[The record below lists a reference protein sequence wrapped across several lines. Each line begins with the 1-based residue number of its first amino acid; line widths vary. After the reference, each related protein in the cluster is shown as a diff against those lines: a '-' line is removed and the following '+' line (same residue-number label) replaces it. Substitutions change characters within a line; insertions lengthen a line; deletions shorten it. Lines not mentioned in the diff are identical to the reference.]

1 MGRVVVD
8 LTTCARWSG
17 PPVGIVRV
25 EQELALWALKRR
37 PDAVFVFF
45 DPSKLCYRRISPNYL
60 ESLISGV
67 ASISG
72 WGLPDPTR
80 RRKRRS
86 DAIPRPIY
94 AVVQGR
100 RTVLLALEHVR
111 LSSRKPW
118 VRTTADKIQRSL
130 MTRRHRPH
138 MLDEEGNRRD
148 FVSTSIA
155 LAEEFKFLPTDT
167 LICAGSG
174 WTNSNID
181 AIEKLKINLGFR
193 LVVVCYDM
201 IPIQFPAFYKP
212 HDVEGMR
219 HYWSRAFSC
228 ADLVVVN
235 SSAVA
240 RDAGQCAVELG
251 VKAGPV
257 AICPLGANPSE
268 MMADDAEVLPDL
280 LEEGRY
286 ALFVSTIEPRKGHEL
301 LYRTWLRLLEAGVPQ
316 ANRFKLVFVGRPGWL
331 METFEA
337 ALRDDVRIKDSLI
350 VLPRVSDA
358 KLDLLYRRAAFCVY
372 PSAYEGYGLPLV
384 EAFARGKAVLT
395 SGGGA
400 LAEVAGE
407 FSPQIDPRNED
418 LWFETLKS
426 WIENPAARAPYE
438 ALIAERF
445 RHPTWDEVAARFF
458 AIVEDPPQAEASAS

>member
-1 MGRVVVD
+1 MGRLVVD

-25 EQELALWALKRR
+25 EQELALWALRRR

-45 DPSKLCYRRISPNYL
+45 DPTKLCYRRITACFL
-60 ESLISGV
+60 ESLICGTATV
-67 ASISG
+67 GG

-80 RRKRRS
+80 RRKHRS
-86 DAIPRPIY
+86 DAVPRPIY
-94 AVVQGR
+94 AVIQGR

-118 VRTTADKIQRSL
+118 VRTITDKVQRGL
-130 MTRRHRPH
+130 MNRRHRSH
-138 MLDEEGNRRD
+138 MIDEGGNRRD
-148 FVSTSIA
+148 IVPTAMA
-155 LAEEFKFLPTDT
+155 LAEQFQFMPTDT

-181 AIEKLKINLGFR
+181 VISKQKSDLGFR
-193 LVVVCYDM
+193 LVIVCYDM
-201 IPIQFPAFYKP
+201 IPIQFPKFYKP
-212 HDVEGMR
+212 HDVEDMR
-219 HYWSRAFSC
+219 HYWSRAFAC

-240 RDAGQCAVELG
+240 RDARQCASELG
-251 VKAGPV
+251 VNAGPV

-268 MMADDAEVLPDL
+268 MTSDDAEVLPDR

-301 LYRTWLRLLEAGVPQ
+301 LYRVWLRLLEAGVPQ
-316 ANRFKLVFVGRPGWL
+316 ANGFKLVFVGRPGWL
-331 METFEA
+331 MEAFEA
-337 ALRDDVRIKDSLI
+337 ALRHDSRIKDSLI
-350 VLPRVSDA
+350 VLPKVSDA

-407 FSPQIDPRNED
+407 FSPRLDPRNED
-418 LWFETLKS
+418 LWFEMIKL
-426 WIENPAARAPYE
+426 WIEDPSARAPYE
-438 ALIAERF
+438 ILIAEQF
-445 RHPTWDEVAARFF
+445 RHPSWEEAAARFF
-458 AIVEDPPQAEASAS
+458 AIAENRPLAEHSAP